1 MEFDQRGY
9 VIGFSFPG
17 MFHLHNDL
25 AAAVLSFFVFSFAI
39 SMRSLIRSMTTSFGS
54 VKPTSS

>member
-17 MFHLHNDL
+17 MLHLHNDL
-25 AAAVLSFFVFSFAI
+25 AAAVLFSFAI

>member
-25 AAAVLSFFVFSFAI
+25 AAAVLFVFSFAI